1 MDINEKLE
9 MVTALLGVTGSKNEE
24 LLEVYLNAAAKEIIA
39 WRYSYSSQKVDEVPP
54 EYEMTQVYAVVAG
67 YSQSGAEGQLS
78 HSENGIS
85 RMFKHEDMVKYIRSN
100 VIPLAGVM

>member
-1 MDINEKLE
+1 MTADEKLE
-9 MVTALLGVTGSKNEE
+9 MTMALLGVSGAKYEE
-24 LLEVYLNAAAKEIIA
+24 LLEIYLRVAEKEIIA
-39 WRYSYSSQKVDEVPP
+39 WRYSYSHSGPSEVPP
-54 EYEMTQVYAVVAG
+54 EYEMTQIYAVIVG

>member
-1 MDINEKLE
+1 MSIDEKLE
-9 MVTALLGVTGSKNEE
+9 MAMTLLGASGSKAES

-39 WRYSYSSQKVDEVPP
+39 WRYSYSANMPDEVPP
-54 EYEMTQVYAVVAG
+54 EYDMTQVYAVIAG

-100 VIPLAGVM
+100 VIPLAGVF